1 LTIEGRSHNV
11 FVALGPRRRTV
22 VVALGTALVASLV
35 TSSPL
40 RADDVLLPVPLQVE
54 LLVKVAGYDRNMAA
68 RAGDRIRVVILT
80 KAGNDES
87 TRVAALAE
95 KALAEKDTIAGLPHE
110 RAVVSFSGAPALAQ
124 LCRARRIGIVYL
136 TPGFTDAEV
145 AAMAASLD
153 GVDVFTAA
161 SVADYVPKGVV
172 LGFDLVSGKPK
183 LLVHLGQ
190 AKKQNVNLSAE
201 VLKMVK
207 VYE

>member
-1 LTIEGRSHNV
+1 M
-11 FVALGPRRRTV
+11 
-22 VVALGTALVASLV
+22 
-35 TSSPL
+35 
-40 RADDVLLPVPLQVE
+40 LLPVPLQVE

-110 RAVVSFSGAPALAQ
+110 RSVVPFADAPALAQ
-124 LCRARRIGIVYL
+124 LCRARRVGIVYL
-136 TPGFTDAEV
+136 TPGFTDAEI

-161 SVADYVPKGVV
+161 SLADYVPKGVV

-190 AKKQNVNLSAE
+190 ARKQNVSLSAE